1 MVTLNDFRRAVGM
14 AIRAD
19 EAGSAKP
26 KSTIIKL
33 EGGDPVAN
41 VRMRQQLVEA
51 LSSRGLPKDYI
62 FAVRLQLGLDTAEID
77 RIASQPLSKREIV
90 EVIAGVESY
99 EKAIN
104 SVGDAFV
111 AKAQAVVEQSA
122 KGQLS
127 RSLEEVMADFQTQL
141 AALGEECGKTQGDR
155 QMKKVMSV
163 FCKALQ
169 ARADEAM
176 AKAMNMIETAEPED
190 AQAVASAVRDT
201 IRHLRELTALAE
213 QARSDPSFDFDLTRI
228 RWPKAPDFSAWE
240 KCVANRAEARKNEAK
255 RQAKAAAKPGKGAAA
270 ARVADIREDAEILMA
285 KLRAIAG
292 QPEKSQRVPRTGS
305 TTDIALALFED
316 TMETLTLVRKEAE
329 RHEVEARVQG
339 FRKRLSERMGFGADN
354 VTIKV

>member
-1 MVTLNDFRRAVGM
+1 MVTLNDFRMAVGM

-26 KSTIIKL
+26 KYTAIKL
-33 EGGDPVAN
+33 GDGGSAAN

-51 LSSRGLPKDYI
+51 LSSRGLPTDYI
-62 FAVRLQLGLDTAEID
+62 FAVRLQLGLDTDESD

-111 AKAQAVVEQSA
+111 AKAQAVVEQDA

-127 RSLEEVMADFQTQL
+127 RSLEEEMADFKKQL
-141 AALGEECGKTQGDR
+141 AALEAECGKVQGGR
-155 QMKKVMSV
+155 QMEKVMSV

-169 ARADEAM
+169 ARAEEAM
-176 AKAMNMIETAEPED
+176 AKAMNMIETSEPED
-190 AQAVASAVRDT
+190 AQAVASAVRDVV
-201 IRHLRELTALAE
+201 RHLRELTALAD
-213 QARSDPSFDFDLTRI
+213 QARRDPSFDFDLARI

-255 RQAKAAAKPGKGAAA
+255 RQAKAAAKPGKGAAEARA
-270 ARVADIREDAEILMA
+270 ADVREDAEILMA
-285 KLRAIAG
+285 KLRAFAG
-292 QPEKSQRVPRTGS
+292 QPEKGKRAPRAGS
-305 TTDIALALFED
+305 TVDVALTLFED